1 MRGPIDFERIN
12 AGALSHGR
20 ALPATAAALNRL
32 PDDLRAVIV
41 VSGRKLDVEAIDLL
55 TRAVGHVAPMLA
67 DATKPTKERVRLLW
81 ASAKMARD
89 LGASDIVHD
98 AFMSLAITTNLIDPS
113 GRWVPTDVRETRRA
127 FGAQDVEHVIK
138 WALRGWNPFEVGP
151 IT

>member
-1 MRGPIDFERIN
+1 M
-12 AGALSHGR
+12 
-20 ALPATAAALNRL
+20 AAAGIE
-32 PDDLRAVIV
+32 P
-41 VSGRKLDVEAIDLL
+41 IDLL
-55 TRAVGHVAPMLA
+55 RRAVERVAPMLA
-67 DATKPTKERVRLLW
+67 DATKPTKERVRLYW

-89 LGASDIVHD
+89 LAASDVVHD
-98 AFMSLAITTNLIDPS
+98 TFMSLAITTNLIDPS